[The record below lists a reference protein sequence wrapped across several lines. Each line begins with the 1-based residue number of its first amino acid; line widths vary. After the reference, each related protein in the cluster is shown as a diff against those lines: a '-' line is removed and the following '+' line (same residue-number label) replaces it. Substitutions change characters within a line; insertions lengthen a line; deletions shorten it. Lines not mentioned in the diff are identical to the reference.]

1 MTEKVKYTF
10 NVVTARPNPVIPVPE
25 GLELTREQFF
35 QALADARVSRLYL
48 NINTFAQVNYG
59 FVLKDNKLV
68 ADLLPHFP
76 DIAITL
82 QANGEAIMEVS
93 KDSQY
98 QPNAFEIVVW
108 L

>member
-1 MTEKVKYTF
+1 MTQKVKYTF
-10 NVVTARPNPVIPVPE
+10 TAVTARPNPVIGIPE

-35 QALADARVSRLYL
+35 EALANARVTRLYL
-48 NINTFAQVNYG
+48 DSNTFAQVNYG
-59 FVLKDNKLV
+59 FVKKDNTLV

-76 DIAITL
+76 DVSITL
-82 QANGEAIMEVS
+82 LANGEAIMEVS

-98 QPNAFEIVVW
+98 QPNAFAIDVE